1 MKTELMNLFIFL
13 AICFV
18 GYLLFRNLDFKE
30 GFGSSS
36 APSSQTST
44 KTPTSSSSS
53 SSTPSNTS
61 VTNGIAGNSATYAAN
76 IKAQTIKLSD
86 TLLVS
91 KYRSDY
97 ENVVLNMDD
106 LVNNLMLQ
114 ATLSVDQS
122 SPSES
127 LEAISKLNQC
137 KTALNNVMKFIDS
150 AA

>member
-1 MKTELMNLFIFL
+1 MNLFIFL

-30 GFGSSS
+30 GFGSG
-36 APSSQTST
+36 
-44 KTPTSSSSS
+44 SSSSS
-53 SSTPSNTS
+53 SSTKVPSKSDTSSSTSSSSTTANSS
-61 VTNGIAGNSATYAAN
+61 VTNGIAGNASTYAAN
-76 IKAQTIKLSD
+76 IKAQAIKLSD

-114 ATLSVDQS
+114 ATLAVDQS
-122 SPSES
+122 NPSDS
-127 LEAISKLNQC
+127 LDAISKLNQC
-137 KTALNNVMKFIDS
+137 KIALNNVMKFIDS
-150 AA
+150 SS